1 MSQALDTL
9 WYTRCPVPTGLGI
22 AVQKGWLQDAVG
34 ALGTGVQSLRESSD
48 KAVRESHFDHTL
60 RNSVRHGGSIPAIWA
75 RAQGRETRVIG
86 LSWADES
93 QLILTRPDSGIH
105 SVKDLKGRT
114 FGLPDWAGAQIDFT
128 RAQALRGLE
137 NALKLEGLQVGD
149 LQLVNFRYGGTF
161 SDGQVQTVN
170 GTPVSQQ
177 RIEGRNLE
185 LIGLLRGEV
194 DAIFLKG
201 ASAAQYAHDFGLRTV
216 IDTGAHP
223 DPLVRSNN
231 GTPRTLAVDLHL
243 LEHHFDVA
251 SGILDSVLRAEQW
264 AHTHP
269 DDTRRYLARETN
281 SSEYWVSSA
290 YGDDA
295 HLRLRTALDE
305 QAIVA
310 LQDFTHFLH
319 RWRFIPKVFD
329 VREWIDPRPLAALD
343 RALAG

>member
-223 DPLVRSNN
+223 DPLIRSNN

-243 LEHHFDVA
+243 LEQHFDVA

-305 QAIVA
+305 QAIAA

-319 RWRFIPKVFD
+319 RWRFIPKSFD